1 MQTATL
7 LLAIVSAIG
16 SLIAAFYSYRSA
28 YVVVGLFATR
38 VFPKAKQQHK
48 YAVVIAARN
57 EEKMIG
63 NLLDSIRRQD
73 YPTELVTPFVVADNC
88 TDKTAS
94 VARAHGAVCYE
105 RFDTEHRTK
114 GYALQFLF
122 EQIRRDYGI
131 ESFEAYFIFDA
142 DNLLKQDYISRMNEA
157 FDAGERIVTSYRNTK
172 NIDDNWIAH
181 SYAMHWMRTIRTE
194 HRARSLLGLA
204 TRIQGTGLLVAS
216 SLLKNGWNYVT
227 LTEDRELCAEAVV
240 MGCPVSYCNAAEFY
254 DEQPTSLRIAFRQRI
269 RWSKGHLQ
277 VMRKVGG
284 RLFRRIFTA
293 GNVAD
298 AFMAYDML
306 TIVFPHSLYSSFIK
320 IAKLAISLFVWL
332 LTTQTFGFFGGAV
345 LTWLYGI
352 GKGYLSDIV
361 TSIYVSIAERKHIK
375 PMPWYKKV
383 WFCLTFPIFD
393 IIGRIS
399 MLIALVTKVEWKPIP
414 HTVEASIDDM
424 RQENTPIGKK

>member
-7 LLAIVSAIG
+7 LLAIISAIG
-16 SLIAAFYSYRSA
+16 SFIAAFYSYRSV
-28 YVVVGLFATR
+28 YVVIGLFATR

-57 EEKMIG
+57 EERMIG

-73 YPTELVTPFVVADNC
+73 YPSELVTMFVVADNC
-88 TDKTAS
+88 TDATAS
-94 VARAHGAVCYE
+94 VARAHGAICYE
-105 RFDTEHRTK
+105 RFDDAHRTK

-122 EQIRRDYGI
+122 ENIRRDYGI
-131 ESFEAYFIFDA
+131 ESFEGYFIFDA
-142 DNLLKQDYISRMNEA
+142 DNLLKQDFISRMNEA
-157 FDAGERIVTSYRNTK
+157 FDSGERIVTSYRNTK

-194 HRARSLLGLA
+194 HRARSVLGLA

-240 MGCPVSYCNAAEFY
+240 MGCPVSFCNAAEFY
-254 DEQPTSLRIAFRQRI
+254 DEQPTSLRIALRQRI

-277 VMRKVGG
+277 VVRKVAG
-284 RLFRRIFTA
+284 RLFCHIFRA
-293 GNVAD
+293 GDVVES
-298 AFMAYDML
+298 FMSYDML
-306 TIVFPHSLYSSFIK
+306 TIVLPHSLFSSFVRL
-320 IAKLAISLFVWL
+320 AKLAVCLCVWL
-332 LTTQTFGFFGGAV
+332 FTAESFGYFGGAV
-345 LTWLYGI
+345 LTWLLGI
-352 GKGYLSDIV
+352 GKSYLSAIV
-361 TSIYVSIAERKHIK
+361 TAVYVSIMERSHIK
-375 PMPWYKKV
+375 PMPLYKKV

-393 IIGRIS
+393 LIGRLS
-399 MLIALVTKVEWKPIP
+399 MLIALVTRVEWKPIP

-424 RQENTPIGKK
+424 RQPAAKK